1 MIVFDLK
8 CTASSHVFE
17 GWFGSSAD
25 YESQRERGLLVC
37 PMCGDSAVEK
47 AVMAPAIAAKGNRA
61 SAQLPVPIAKAGTPS
76 DAELKNMFS
85 ELATVQREALK
96 SSTWVGKDFDRQ
108 ARAMDAGETDK
119 ASIHGEVTKREAQ
132 ALVEDGIGVLP
143 LPFPVVPPEQ
153 SN

>member
-8 CTASSHVFE
+8 CSASSHVFE

-25 YESQRERGLLVC
+25 FESQRERGLLLC
-37 PMCGDSAVEK
+37 PLCGDSSVDK
-47 AVMAPAIAAKGNRA
+47 ALMAPSIGAKGNKS
-61 SAQLPVPIAKAGTPS
+61 SAQFPVPIAKSGTPS
-76 DAELKNMFS
+76 DTELKTMLS
-85 ELATVQREALK
+85 VLAKVQTEALK
-96 SSTWVGKDFDRQ
+96 SSTWVGKDFDRK
-108 ARAMDAGETDK
+108 ARAMDAGEADK

-132 ALVEDGIGVLP
+132 ALVADGIGVLP